1 MSPWAMATACVD
13 LLSTSKTWMHA
24 CMAPRSRQAP
34 LLLLLL
40 AQLSAA
46 VASSFSGYSYYS
58 FPVFDG
64 KATTDGVVVAT
75 NSSMLAPATFL
86 FDAQLFP
93 EFNQSEGFVLLSR
106 PVALWRVAADADG
119 VREEASFNTSFTVDL
134 DDGGSDAV
142 SFVVLLDSF
151 PPLNIRNDRHGPRRG
166 TNGTAVPV
174 AAAAVTNATN
184 GIATVEVGS
193 VSSYGPRP
201 PPGVGLNVTV
211 TPNRSSSG
219 ANTSQLAVRIEY
231 NAAAH
236 RLSVYAHDTAAED
249 SPVNDTA
256 ALLFDAPLDLAG
268 RLPAQAALVGFY
280 ASTVRDLVVGVHDW
294 ELTVDSLA
302 DGDVVGD
309 GPRRH
314 STSSSSSWL
323 VILLAVLGPVAAVA
337 AVVVSVMVY
346 LVVARRRAV
355 DMEVQ
360 QCYRDYFARMTR

>member
-1 MSPWAMATACVD
+1 
-13 LLSTSKTWMHA
+13 MHA
-24 CMAPRSRQAP
+24 WRH
-34 LLLLLL
+34 
-40 AQLSAA
+40 
-46 VASSFSGYSYYS
+46 
-58 FPVFDG
+58 
-64 KATTDGVVVAT
+64 
-75 NSSMLAPATFL
+75 APATLPCFCFCWHSSPPPWRRLLRLQLLQLPGVRRQGDHGRRRGGHKLLHAGAGTFL

-106 PVALWRVAADADG
+106 PVALWRVAADVNA
-119 VREEASFNTSFTVDL
+119 VREEASFNTSFTADL
-134 DDGGSDAV
+134 EDGGSV

-151 PPLNIRNDRHGPRRG
+151 PPLNIRNDKHGPRWD

-174 AAAAVTNATN
+174 DDAAVPNATN

-193 VSSYGPRP
+193 
-201 PPGVGLNVTV
+201 
-211 TPNRSSSG
+211 
-219 ANTSQLAVRIEY
+219 LAVRIEY

-236 RLSVYAHDTAAED
+236 RLSVYAHDTAAKD
-249 SPVNDTA
+249 STVNDTA
-256 ALLFDAPLDLAG
+256 ALLLDAPLDLAD

-294 ELTVDSLA
+294 ELAVDSLA

-323 VILLAVLGPVAAVA
+323 VILLAVLGSVAAVA

-360 QCYRDYFARMTR
+360 QCYRDYFARMTRVMERPAALLRFG